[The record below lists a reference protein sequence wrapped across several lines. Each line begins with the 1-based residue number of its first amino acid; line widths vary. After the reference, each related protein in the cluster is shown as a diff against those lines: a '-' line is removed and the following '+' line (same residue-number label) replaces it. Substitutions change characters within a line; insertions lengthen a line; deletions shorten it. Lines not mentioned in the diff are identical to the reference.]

1 MLKPKN
7 NLKFINFC
15 QKAKLQIPYAAD
27 LIAAGFP
34 SSAENFMEK
43 VLSLDELMIKHPAST
58 FFVRVLGDSMKPTIN
73 NNDILVVDKSLS
85 IANNK
90 ICVIRINDE
99 FTVKRIRIVE
109 NHIFLI
115 ADNPEYENI
124 KITEH
129 MDFEPWGLVT
139 FVIHQTL

>member
-7 NLKFINFC
+7 HLKFINFL
-15 QKAKLQIPYAAD
+15 QKAKLQIPYALD

-43 VLSLDELMIKHPAST
+43 ILSLDELMIKHPAAT

-73 NNDILVVDKSLS
+73 NNDILVVDKSLP

-90 ICVIRINDE
+90 ICVVRVNDE
-99 FTVKRIRIVE
+99 FTVKRIRIAK
-109 NHIFLI
+109 NQIFLI
-115 ADNPEYENI
+115 ADNPEYESI

>member
-1 MLKPKN
+1 MTKIKN
-7 NLKFINFC
+7 HLKFINIL
-15 QKAKLQIPYAAD
+15 QKAKLQIPYALD
-27 LIAAGFP
+27 LIPAGFP

-58 FFVRVLGDSMKPTIN
+58 FFVRVLGESMKPTIN
-73 NNDILVVDKSLS
+73 NNDILVVDKSLP

-90 ICVIRINDE
+90 ILVARINDE
-99 FTVKRIRIVE
+99 FTVKRVRIVD
-109 NHIFLI
+109 NQIFLI

-124 KITEH
+124 KITEN

-139 FVIHQTL
+139 FVIHQT

>member
-7 NLKFINFC
+7 NLKFINL
-15 QKAKLQIPYAAD
+15 QHKAKLQIPYALD

-73 NNDILVVDKSLS
+73 NNDILVVDKSLPV
-85 IANNK
+85 ANNK
-90 ICVIRINDE
+90 ICVVRINDE
-99 FTVKRIRIVE
+99 FTVKRVRIV
-109 NHIFLI
+109 NNQIFLI
-115 ADNPEYENI
+115 ADNLEYENI
-124 KITEH
+124 KITEN

-139 FVIHQTL
+139 FVIHQT

>member
-1 MLKPKN
+1 MLKAKN
-7 NLKFINFC
+7 TLKFINFL
-15 QKAKLQIPYAAD
+15 QKAKLQIPYALD

-58 FFVRVLGDSMKPTIN
+58 FFIRVLGDSMKPTIN
-73 NNDILVVDKSLS
+73 NNDILVVDKSLPF
-85 IANNK
+85 ANNK
-90 ICVIRINDE
+90 ICVVRINDE
-99 FTVKRIRIVE
+99 FTVKRVRIVE
-109 NHIFLI
+109 NQIFLI
-115 ADNPEYENI
+115 ADNPEYENLQ
-124 KITEH
+124 ITEH